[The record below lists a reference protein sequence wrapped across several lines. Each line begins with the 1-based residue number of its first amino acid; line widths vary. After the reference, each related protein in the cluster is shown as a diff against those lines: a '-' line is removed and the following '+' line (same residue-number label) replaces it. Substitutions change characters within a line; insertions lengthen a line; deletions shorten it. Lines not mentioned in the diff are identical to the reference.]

1 MMDMIFTA
9 IYEKVPKGYIGYV
22 QEIPGVNT
30 QGDTIEET
38 RENIKEA
45 LELILQ
51 CREKAF
57 EQETSGKEIINESI
71 SVDSSAVT

>member
-9 IYEKVPKGYIGYV
+9 IYEKVPEGNIGYV

-38 RENIKEA
+38 RENLKEA

-51 CREKAF
+51 CRKETLEKGTCP
-57 EQETSGKEIINESI
+57 Q
-71 SVDSSAVT
+71 